1 MTDGALPERVAQLP
15 TQPGVY
21 LFKDARGRVLYVGK
35 AKNLRARVR
44 QYVSGQDERLMVPFL
59 VEQAADVDVVLVHSD
74 KDAILLENT
83 LIKKHR
89 PRFNVKL
96 VDDSSFLHL
105 RIDRRERWPRF
116 HLVRRIQDTKA
127 RHFGPFA
134 SASRARA
141 TLEFVGRRFPLRT
154 CSDRELRSRSRPC
167 LLHQMHRCVAPC
179 VDLCTPE
186 EYDRIVDEALLFLEG
201 RNDELVSRLRAR
213 MEAEAEA
220 LRFEE
225 AARLRDLIRA
235 IEASIERQHV
245 VDARLS
251 NRDVWGLFRSA
262 HRGVL
267 AVVPIR
273 GGKMQEAATVPLEGI
288 GSADPELLS
297 TLLNTWYGEGVQIP
311 GEILLPLSP
320 VDADALQEVLAER
333 RAAAEERQSAAV
345 KLVVPKRG
353 DKRKVVELANRNAES
368 AFRRRAAREEQQLDA
383 LKALVKVC
391 RLPRLPRRIECFDNS
406 NIQGTDPV
414 ASMVVFQDG
423 QPHRASYRRYR
434 VKTVVGAD
442 DFATMREILGRRLR
456 RGLSEGELPDL
467 LVVDG
472 GHGQLNAAIAV
483 MRELELSIQGEEA
496 AGRRVVPVIGLSKP
510 RTERR
515 RGDRTATDK
524 IVLPGVKNPLR
535 LRDDEP
541 ALRLLQQLRDESHRT
556 AVQYHRK
563 VRRRRALSS
572 VLDGLPGVGEERR
585 KALLTHFG
593 SARAV
598 KSATA
603 AQIAEVPGF
612 GPRLSERIAASLATG
627 FPDQG
632 GEDRVGEE

>member
-1 MTDGALPERVAQLP
+1 
-15 TQPGVY
+15 
-21 LFKDARGRVLYVGK
+21 
-35 AKNLRARVR
+35 
-44 QYVSGQDERLMVPFL
+44 
-59 VEQAADVDVVLVHSD
+59 
-74 KDAILLENT
+74 
-83 LIKKHR
+83 
-89 PRFNVKL
+89 
-96 VDDSSFLHL
+96 
-105 RIDRRERWPRF
+105 
-116 HLVRRIQDTKA
+116 
-127 RHFGPFA
+127 
-134 SASRARA
+134 
-141 TLEFVGRRFPLRT
+141 
-154 CSDRELRSRSRPC
+154 
-167 LLHQMHRCVAPC
+167 
-179 VDLCTPE
+179 
-186 EYDRIVDEALLFLEG
+186 
-201 RNDELVSRLRAR
+201 
-213 MEAEAEA
+213 
-220 LRFEE
+220 
-225 AARLRDLIRA
+225 
-235 IEASIERQHV
+235 
-245 VDARLS
+245 
-251 NRDVWGLFRSA
+251 
-262 HRGVL
+262 
-267 AVVPIR
+267 
-273 GGKMQEAATVPLEGI
+273 MQEAATVPLEGI

-598 KSATA
+598 KAATA

-612 GPRLSERIAASLATG
+612 GPRLSERIAASLGTG
-627 FPDQG
+627 FPDEG

>member
-1 MTDGALPERVAQLP
+1 LTDGALPERVAQLP

-59 VEQAADVDVVLVHSD
+59 VEQVADVDVVLVHSD

-116 HLVRRIQDTKA
+116 RLVRRIQDTKA

-201 RNDELVSRLRAR
+201 RNDELVTRLRAR

-245 VDARLS
+245 VDARLA

-598 KSATA
+598 KAATA

-612 GPRLSERIAASLATG
+612 GPRLSERIAASLGTG
-627 FPDQG
+627 FPDEG

>member
-59 VEQAADVDVVLVHSD
+59 VEQVADVDVVLVHSD

-116 HLVRRIQDTKA
+116 RLVRRIQDTKA

-201 RNDELVSRLRAR
+201 RNDELVTRLRAR

-245 VDARLS
+245 VDARLA

-598 KSATA
+598 KAATA

-612 GPRLSERIAASLATG
+612 GPRLSERIAASLGTG
-627 FPDQG
+627 FPDEG